1 MRITSN
7 AIFHQVTSDINR
19 AATRLFERQRQ
30 VASTKRMATASDD
43 PIGAGLAVSLRETLA
58 KLLQAQRNGD
68 QAEAKLQASQG
79 VLTDIFSVLGDVKDL
94 TRRGVGGDMSN
105 ADRQDLA
112 TQVNQGLEQLL
123 SDANARSIDG
133 YLFGGTQTTVAPF
146 AATRDVNGEI
156 TAVTANPLGTGIAGQ
171 VEAELPG
178 GLRVVTNVPGSTVFS
193 LTLPLPPNVD
203 IFRQLINV
211 RNNLRLGNVAGVEA
225 ELTNID
231 AAVDKVRVV
240 MADVGS
246 RIGRIRD
253 IQQRSQSDM
262 LILKGRLSRIEDTDI
277 AEAAIELQQAQIVY
291 QAALSSA
298 SKGMQLSLVDFL
310 R

>member
-7 AIFHQVTSDINR
+7 AIFHQLTADINR

-30 VASTKRMATASDD
+30 VASTKRMAAASED
-43 PIGAGLAVSLRETLA
+43 PIGAGLAVSLRETMA
-58 KLLQAQRNGD
+58 QLLQAQRNGD
-68 QAEAKLQASQG
+68 MAENKLEASQG

-94 TRRGVGGDMSN
+94 ARRGVDGNMSN

-112 TQVNQGLEQLL
+112 TQVNQMLEQLL

-146 AATRDVNGEI
+146 TATRPAGEI
-156 TAVTANPLGTGIAGQ
+156 TAVTANPLGIAGQ
-171 VEAELPG
+171 MEAELPG
-178 GLRVVTNVPGSTVFS
+178 GLRVVTNVPGSTVFT
-193 LTLPLPPNVD
+193 LTSPQTVD
-203 IFRQLINV
+203 IFPLLIKI
-211 RNNLRLGNVAGVEA
+211 RDDLRAGNVAFVEA
-225 ELTNID
+225 DLINLDT
-231 AAVDKVRVV
+231 AVDQVRVV

-253 IQQRSQSDM
+253 IQQRSQSD
-262 LILKGRLSRIEDTDI
+262 LLTIKSRLSRIEDTDI

-298 SKGMQLSLVDFL
+298 SKGMQVSLVDFL
-310 R
+310 L

>member
-7 AIFHQVTSDINR
+7 AIFHQLTADINR

-30 VASTKRMATASDD
+30 VASTKRMAAASDD
-43 PIGAGLAVSLRETLA
+43 PIGAGLAVSLRETMA
-58 KLLQAQRNGD
+58 QLLQAQRNGD
-68 QAEAKLQASQG
+68 MAENKLEASQG

-94 TRRGVGGDMSN
+94 ARRGVDGNMSN

-112 TQVNQGLEQLL
+112 TQVNQMLEQVL

-146 AATRDVNGEI
+146 AAIRLAGEI
-156 TAVTANPLGTGIAGQ
+156 TTVTANPLGIDGQ
-171 VEAELPG
+171 MEAELPG
-178 GLRVVTNVPGSTVFS
+178 GLRVVANVPGSTVFT
-193 LTLPLPPNVD
+193 LTSPQTVD
-203 IFRQLINV
+203 IFPLLIKI
-211 RNNLRLGNVAGVEA
+211 RDDLRAGNVAFVEA
-225 ELTNID
+225 DLINLDT
-231 AAVDKVRVV
+231 AVDQVRVV

-253 IQQRSQSDM
+253 IQQRSQSD
-262 LILKGRLSRIEDTDI
+262 LLTIKSRLSRIEDTDI

-298 SKGMQLSLVDFL
+298 SKGMQVSLVDFL
-310 R
+310 L

>member
-7 AIFHQVTSDINR
+7 AIFHQLTADINR

-30 VASTKRMATASDD
+30 VASTKRMAAASED
-43 PIGAGLAVSLRETLA
+43 PIGAGLAVSLRETMA
-58 KLLQAQRNGD
+58 QLLQAQRNGD
-68 QAEAKLQASQG
+68 MAENKLEASQG

-94 TRRGVGGDMSN
+94 ARRGVDGNMSN

-112 TQVNQGLEQLL
+112 TQVNQMLEQLL

-146 AATRDVNGEI
+146 TATRPAGEI
-156 TAVTANPLGTGIAGQ
+156 TAVTANPLGIAGQ
-171 VEAELPG
+171 MEAELPG
-178 GLRVVTNVPGSTVFS
+178 GLRVVANVPGSTVFTLTS
-193 LTLPLPPNVD
+193 LQTVD
-203 IFRQLINV
+203 IFPLLIKI
-211 RNNLRLGNVAGVEA
+211 RDDLRAGNVALVEA
-225 ELTNID
+225 DLINLDT
-231 AAVDKVRVV
+231 AVDQVRVV

-253 IQQRSQSDM
+253 IQQRSQSD
-262 LILKGRLSRIEDTDI
+262 LLTIKSRLSRIEDTDI

-298 SKGMQLSLVDFL
+298 SKGMQVSLVDFL
-310 R
+310 L